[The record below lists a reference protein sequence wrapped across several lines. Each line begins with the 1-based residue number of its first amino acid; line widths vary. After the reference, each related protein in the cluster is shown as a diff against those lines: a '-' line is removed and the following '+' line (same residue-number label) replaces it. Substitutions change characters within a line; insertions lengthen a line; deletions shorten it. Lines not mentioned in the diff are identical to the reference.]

1 MNQMAKSNLEKGDI
15 IVGLDVGTTKIC
27 AIVGRL
33 TEHNKIQILG
43 MGKAD
48 SVGVDKNEG
57 VVNVDL
63 TVGAIRKAIEEA
75 KLDAKCDI
83 KSVYVGI
90 AGQHIKSSQHTGIIT
105 RSNIEE
111 TINKQDIQRLIDD
124 MFKLQ
129 VDPGEQIINVLPQ
142 DFHVDNSRGI
152 KDPRG
157 IIGTRLAAHF
167 HIITAKVN
175 AVKVLQRCVKD
186 AGLTVSGITLE
197 PLASSASVLSEE
209 EMDAGVAL
217 VDIGG
222 GTTDIAIFKEGI
234 IRHTGVIGY
243 GGNIVTEDI
252 KDGCGVMMKHAEIL
266 KLNYGSA
273 MAQEV
278 DRNALVSIKG
288 MKWKESTEVS
298 IYNLALII
306 QARMEDIIGAVK
318 SHIINSGFDNRKLI
332 AGIVLTGG
340 GAQLKHLKQLFE
352 WHTGINTRVGL
363 PTEYIA
369 NSDLAIYKNPS
380 FSTGIGLIKWGYENG
395 AAATTDNRLFSEIPV
410 EPIVETPPPTPVE
423 IPEPVAVTL
432 PVQTPEAEKKSKK
445 SGMGFWNKI
454 LDNTR
459 MIFEGEEDKNLS

>member
-1 MNQMAKSNLEKGDI
+1 MNQSNKNSPSVGEI

-27 AIVGRL
+27 VIVGRIN
-33 TEHNKIQILG
+33 EHQKIEILG

-63 TVGAIRKAIEEA
+63 TVSAIRKAIDEA
-75 KLDAKCDI
+75 RVNSEVEI

-105 RSNIEE
+105 RSNIED

-167 HIITAKVN
+167 HIITAKIN
-175 AVKVLQRCVKD
+175 AVKVLHRCIRD
-186 AGLTVSGITLE
+186 AGLTVAGITLE
-197 PLASSASVLSEE
+197 PLASSSSVLSED
-209 EMDAGVAL
+209 EMNAGVAL

-252 KDGCGVMMKHAEIL
+252 KDGCGVMTKHAEIL

-278 DRNALVSIKG
+278 DRNAIVSIKG

-340 GAQLKHLKQLFE
+340 GSQLKHLKQLFE
-352 WHTGINTRVGL
+352 WQTGITTRIGL
-363 PTEYIA
+363 PIEYIA
-369 NSDLAIYKNPS
+369 NSDLNIYKNPS
-380 FSTGIGLIKWGYENG
+380 FSTGIGLIKWGFENG
-395 AAATTDNRLFSEIPV
+395 EKTIENRLQSEIIL
-410 EPIVETPPPTPVE
+410 EPIVEEKIEEVQPETVE
-423 IPEPVAVTL
+423 L
-432 PVQTPEAEKKSKK
+432 PVLVAEAEPETKNKKR
-445 SGMGFWNKI
+445 GLGFWNKI

-459 MIFEGEEDKNLS
+459 MIFEGEEDKTLS

>member
-1 MNQMAKSNLEKGDI
+1 MTDNLNDI
-15 IVGLDVGTTKIC
+15 VVGLDIGTTKVV
-27 AIVGRL
+27 AIVGRRN
-33 TEHNKIQILG
+33 EHNKIELLG
-43 MGKAD
+43 QGWAE

-63 TVGAIRKAIEEA
+63 TVKAIRTAVEQARASSDVE
-75 KLDAKCDI
+75 I

-105 RSNIEE
+105 RINTED
-111 TINKQDIQRLIDD
+111 TINKQDIQRLVDD

-142 DFHVDNSRGI
+142 EFSVDNSRGI

-157 IIGTRLAAHF
+157 IIGTRLAAQF

-175 AVKVLQRCVKD
+175 AVKVLQRCIKD
-186 AGLTVSGITLE
+186 AGLEVAGITLE

-209 EMDAGVAL
+209 EMEAGVAL

-252 KDGCGVMMKHAEIL
+252 KEGCGVMTKHAEIL
-266 KLNYGSA
+266 KLNYGHA

-278 DRNALVSIKG
+278 DKNAVVSIKG

-306 QARMEDIIGAVK
+306 QARMEDIIGSVK

-340 GAQLKHLKQLFE
+340 GAQLKYLKQLFE
-352 WHTGINTRVGL
+352 WHTGISTRLGL
-363 PTEYIA
+363 PIEYIA
-369 NSDLAIYKNPS
+369 NSDLSVYKNPS
-380 FSTGIGLIKWGYENG
+380 YSTGIGLIRKGYENG
-395 AAATTDNRLFSEIPV
+395 ERKLNQNVLVSEAPI
-410 EPIVETPPPTPVE
+410 EPIVEAKMIEEKIVE
-423 IPEPVAVTL
+423 VPIEAAEEKEP
-432 PVQTPEAEKKSKK
+432 KKK
-445 SGMGFWNKI
+445 GMGIWGSLVNT
-454 LDNTR
+454 TR
-459 MIFEGEEDKNLS
+459 MIFEGEEDKNL